1 LKRIGAVIL
10 AAGASTRFG
19 QPKQLLDWDG
29 VPLLVHV
36 VDVVV
41 AAGLGPAIVVLGCL
55 AESVRAA
62 LDAGADKGGWV
73 SVQTAMN
80 WRWKEGMSTSVQV
93 GLAALPPETEGA
105 VFLQCDQP
113 LVTPDLLRSLVTRF
127 EETGATIVHPTHAGR
142 RGTPVLFGRCLF
154 AELATVTGDEGGR
167 SLITRHA
174 QDVAT
179 VQVTDPI
186 VLADIDTPDEYE
198 RLRNTASGSRVPGF
212 RSRSQSQYQFQE
224 ASTQQKT
231 MGLKPE
237 SILPGIRHLI
247 IDMDGVLWRG
257 DTPVDGL
264 EAFFA
269 FLHQQHVDFVL
280 ATNNASRTP
289 EEYADKL
296 ARFGVEVSTERIL
309 TSALVAAAYLA
320 TLAPPGSRVYAIG
333 EEGARRALEQR
344 GFALSDGID
353 DGAEYV
359 VVGWDRQLTWNK
371 LATAAL
377 LIHAG
382 AAFIGTNPDLNFP
395 TELGPV
401 PGNGAQLAAI
411 EVTTGVAP
419 IVVGKPEPRM
429 YQEAMGRLGAR
440 PETTAVLGDRLDT
453 DIAGGVRTG
462 ASTILVLSGIT
473 TEAELVSSL
482 VRPDLVC
489 KDIEEL
495 VQVWRDQLCQ

>member
-1 LKRIGAVIL
+1 MKRIGAVIL

-29 VPLLVHV
+29 VPLVVHV
-36 VDVVV
+36 VDVVM
-41 AAGLGPAIVVLGCL
+41 AAGFGPAIVVLGYL

-62 LDAGADKGGWV
+62 LDAAADQRGWV
-73 SVQTAMN
+73 SVQTVMN
-80 WRWKEGMSTSVQV
+80 WRWEEGMSTSVQV
-93 GLAALPPETEGA
+93 GLSALPPETEGA

-113 LVTPDLLRSLVTRF
+113 LITPDLLRSLVTRF
-127 EETGATIVHPTHAGR
+127 EETNASIVHPTHAGQ
-142 RGTPVLFGRCLF
+142 RGTPVLFSRRLF
-154 AELATVTGDEGGR
+154 AELAAVTGDEGGR

-179 VQVTDPI
+179 VQVTDPT
-186 VLADIDTPDEYE
+186 VLADIDTSDEYE
-198 RLRNTASGSRVPGF
+198 RLRNSKAA
-212 RSRSQSQYQFQE
+212 RSTTISPHLSKRF
-224 ASTQQKT
+224 
-231 MGLKPE
+231 LP
-237 SILPGIRHLI
+237 SIRDLI

-257 DTPVDGL
+257 DTPMDGL

-269 FLHQQHVDFVL
+269 FLRQHHVDFVL

-289 EEYADKL
+289 EQYAGKL
-296 ARFGVEVSTERIL
+296 ARFGVEVPTERIL

-333 EEGARRALEQR
+333 EDGARRALEQR
-344 GFALSDGID
+344 GFVLSERTD
-353 DGAEYV
+353 DGAKYV

-382 AAFIGTNPDLNFP
+382 ATFIGTNPDPNFP

-411 EVTTGVAP
+411 EVTTGVSP
-419 IVVGKPEPRM
+419 IIIGKPEPRM

-440 PETTAVLGDRLDT
+440 PKTTAVLGDRLDT
-453 DIAGGVRTG
+453 DVAGGVRTG
-462 ASTILVLSGIT
+462 LSTILVLSGIA
-473 TEAELVSSL
+473 TEADLVSSP

-495 VQVWRDQLCQ
+495 VQIWTDQLRQ

>member
-36 VDVVV
+36 IDVV
-41 AAGLGPAIVVLGCL
+41 AAAGLRPAIVVLGCL

-62 LDAGADKGGWV
+62 LGTAADGRGWV
-73 SVQTAMN
+73 SMQTVMN

-93 GLAALPPETEGA
+93 GLSALPPETEGA

-113 LVTPDLLRSLVTRF
+113 LITPDLLRSLVIRF
-127 EETGATIVHPTHAGR
+127 EETNASIVHPTHAGQ
-142 RGTPVLFGRCLF
+142 RGTPVLFSRRLF
-154 AELATVTGDEGGR
+154 AELAAVTGDEGGR
-167 SLITRHA
+167 SLIARHA

-179 VQVTDPI
+179 VQVTDPA

-198 RLRNTASGSRVPGF
+198 RLRNDQAA
-212 RSRSQSQYQFQE
+212 RSTTLFPHSSKRF
-224 ASTQQKT
+224 
-231 MGLKPE
+231 
-237 SILPGIRHLI
+237 LPSIRHLI

-257 DTPVDGL
+257 DTPMDGL
-264 EAFFA
+264 GAFFS
-269 FLHQQHVDFVL
+269 FLHQRHVDFVL

-289 EEYADKL
+289 EQYADKL
-296 ARFGVEVSTERIL
+296 ARFGVEVPTKRIL

-333 EEGARRALEQR
+333 EDGARRALEGQ
-344 GFALSDGID
+344 GFVLSDGVD

-377 LIHAG
+377 LIQAG
-382 AAFIGTNPDLNFP
+382 ATFIGTNPDLSFP
-395 TELGPV
+395 TELGLV

-411 EVTTGVAP
+411 EVTTGVTP

-429 YQEAMGRLGAR
+429 YEEAMRRLGAR

-462 ASTILVLSGIT
+462 LPTILVLSGIT
-473 TEAELVSSL
+473 TEADLVSSP

-495 VQVWRDQLCQ
+495 MQVWMEQLCQ